1 MAVPTK
7 FDGTLGNPVGKTS
20 FGYFDGDPDFIKDAP
35 KIADWI
41 ARRLGWPTV
50 DIEIDEKDLYNSIE
64 EAILEF
70 SRLVNHLNIKDN
82 LIILQGN
89 EKIGEYENLTG
100 KHVTGSPVR
109 EMVRLAKAYGSEV
122 GHGGSVTWRKD
133 FINIKR
139 GKQRYD
145 IKKLFKEKNRS
156 GSVPIEDRE
165 IIIKKIYYYPPHA
178 IERLYDPFSV
188 GGVGTLNVLREL
200 GFSDYGV
207 ASEYLMM
214 PAYHD
219 LLRLQAVEFN
229 DLIRR
234 SGYTYRLTNGVLTI
248 TPIPGTE
255 DFFGGDAIPE
265 NDDNEEPNRSF
276 PRRIWFDYVF
286 KDEANNVQVVD
297 SDIAN
302 VVSDYS
308 DVPYDVHHYEDINQP
323 SRRWI
328 YKYALE
334 VARHKLGTVR
344 SKYGNSIPGT
354 NGADLQLDGE
364 SQKQEAQQNMEQLEN
379 NLREQLE
386 QLSRTNLLEEQ
397 NQQQQNL
404 QEMMNR
410 IPKKIYIGYG
420 G

>member
-1 MAVPTK
+1 MATPVK
-7 FDGTLGNPVGKTS
+7 FHGKLGSPVGKTS
-20 FGYFDGDPDFIKDAP
+20 FGYFEGDPQFIQDAP
-35 KIADWI
+35 KVGDWI
-41 ARRLGWPTV
+41 ARRLGWPTQ
-50 DIEIDEKDLYNSIE
+50 DIEIDEIDLYNAFE

-70 SRLVNHLNIKDN
+70 SQLVNQLNIKDN

-109 EMVRLAKAYGSEV
+109 EIVRLAKAYGSEI

-133 FINIKR
+133 YINIER

-145 IKKLFKEKNRS
+145 IKKLISERNLNDS
-156 GSVPIEDRE
+156 TSVEDRE
-165 IIIKKIYYYPPHA
+165 IIIKKIYYEGPLA
-178 IERLYDPFSV
+178 VERVYDPFSV
-188 GGVGTLNVLREL
+188 GGVGTLNLLREL
-200 GFSDYGV
+200 GFGQYSVGT
-207 ASEYLMM
+207 EYLMM

-234 SGYTYRLTNGVLTI
+234 SQYSYRLNNGVITI
-248 TPIPGTE
+248 TPIPGTQE
-255 DFFGGDAIPE
+255 FYSGGDAIPE
-265 NDDNEEPNRSF
+265 NDENEQRF
-276 PRRIWFDYVF
+276 PMRLWFDYVYA
-286 KDEANNVQVVD
+286 DEANNVEVVD

-308 DVPYDVHHYEDINQP
+308 DVPYDVHQYENINQP

-334 VARHKLGTVR
+334 IARHKLGTVR
-344 SKYGNSIPGT
+344 SKYSNMIPGP
-354 NGADLQLDGE
+354 GGQDMQLDGE
-364 SQKQEAQQNMEQLEN
+364 SLKQQSQQNMEQLET
-379 NLREQLE
+379 NLKEQLE
-386 QLSRTNLLEEQ
+386 KLSRTNLIEEQ
-397 NQQQQNL
+397 NQQQQNV
-404 QEMMNR
+404 QEMLNR
-410 IPKKIYIGYG
+410 IPTKIYVGYG